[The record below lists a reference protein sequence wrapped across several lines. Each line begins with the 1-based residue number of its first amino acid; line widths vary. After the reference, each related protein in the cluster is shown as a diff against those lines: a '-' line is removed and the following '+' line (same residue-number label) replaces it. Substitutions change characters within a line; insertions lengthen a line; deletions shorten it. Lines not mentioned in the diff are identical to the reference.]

1 MGAFL
6 DGSQRIGDCVAEE
19 VHLEGVGR
27 ATGLERGGAVV
38 VGCLKKSFL
47 RGSHDIQGVR

>member
-1 MGAFL
+1 VGAFL

-27 ATGLERGGAVV
+27 ATGLEGRCCGG
-38 VGCLKKSFL
+38 GMLEEEFL
-47 RGSHDIQGVR
+47 ERES